1 MDTVLEQIQ
10 GLVDQLIVENKA
22 LKRDL
27 ARLQSGAADGASR
40 RSLLGIQ
47 RRLQTVLGQ
56 PSGGRSTRTAAASR
70 RRITDPNV
78 LEKRRQALA
87 KAREVLARKRA
98 SGEA

>member
-10 GLVDQLIVENKA
+10 GLVDQLIVENRS

-47 RRLQTVLGQ
+47 RRLQTVLRQ
-56 PSGGRSTRTAAASR
+56 PAGRSTRATATTSR
-70 RRITDPNV
+70 RRITDPGV